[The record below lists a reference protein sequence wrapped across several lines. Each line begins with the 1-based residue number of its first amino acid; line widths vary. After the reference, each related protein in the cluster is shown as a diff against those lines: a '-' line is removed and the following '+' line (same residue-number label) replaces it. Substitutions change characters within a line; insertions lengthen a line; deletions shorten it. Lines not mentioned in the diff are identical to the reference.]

1 MKYLDLEYL
10 DTLSTPRLLNYYKK
24 TIRRI
29 RRFQN
34 SLFCSCCGMP
44 YYQIDGKLYS
54 KEENK
59 KRKEDFETSLSESEK
74 YLESI
79 KSLLNQREHV
89 SKRK

>member
-1 MKYLDLEYL
+1 MKYLDLIYL
-10 DTLSTPRLLNYYKK
+10 DTLPTPRLLNYYKK

-34 SLFCSCCGMP
+34 NLYCPCCGMP
-44 YYQIDGKLYS
+44 YYQIDGKLYT

-59 KRKEDFETSLSESEK
+59 KRKEEFEISINESEK

-79 KSLLNQREHV
+79 KLLLNKREHV